1 MKSLLYLLIIFSL
14 SLFADTLTIAVS
26 DFPPCVIFNENEKP
40 TGFDIDVF
48 DAISREAGLNI
59 NYVSLNEFPA
69 LLDGVEKRI
78 YDGALAGIT
87 ITGDRESCMDF
98 THPYL
103 NSGLAICISKD
114 ARTNPFGTIFRYI
127 HNMGPMLMV
136 LLIFS
141 FVCGI
146 LIFIIEKIFSKE
158 NSMFNPDDPVRGIA
172 NGFYF
177 SNVFSSTV
185 GFGDL
190 IPKSIPGRLLTV
202 VMIIVG
208 VYFIFPYAIAN
219 MSVALQEE
227 NASYAINSV
236 DDLPGKTVATE
247 DSTTSLTFLKKI
259 GCNVK
264 AVKNINEAYALL
276 GDKKIEAVVF
286 DMPTIKYFI
295 KNKGNNKFK
304 ISGNMF
310 DRQSYG
316 FALQKDSPYRKILN
330 EKLVDFMRTDEYWEL
345 QQKWF
350 GE

>member
-1 MKSLLYLLIIFSL
+1 MKKLLYLLLIVLPL
-14 SLFADTLTIAVS
+14 SADTLTIAVS
-26 DFPPCVIFNENEKP
+26 DFPPCVIFNENKKP

-48 DAISREAGLNI
+48 DAISSKAGLTV
-59 NYVSLNEFPA
+59 NYVSSNKFPA
-69 LLDGVEKRI
+69 VLDGVEKKL
-78 YDGALAGIT
+78 YDGAAAGIT
-87 ITGDRESCMDF
+87 ITGEREGRMDF

-103 NSGLAICISKD
+103 NSGLAICVSKD
-114 ARTNPFGTIFRYI
+114 AKTNPFGTILRYI
-127 HNMGPMLMV
+127 HRMGPMLNV

-141 FVCGI
+141 FICGI
-146 LIFIIEKIFSKE
+146 LIFIKEKIFSKE
-158 NSMFNPDDPVRGIA
+158 NSMFNPDNPIKGII

-219 MSVALQEE
+219 MSAALQEE
-227 NASYAINSV
+227 NASYAINGV
-236 DDLPGKTVATE
+236 EDLPGKTVATE
-247 DSTTSLTFLKKI
+247 ESTTSVTFLKQI
-259 GCNVK
+259 GCNVN
-264 AVKNINEAYALL
+264 AVKDINEAYALL
-276 GDKKIEAVVF
+276 GDKKVEAVVF

-295 KNKGNNKFK
+295 KGNKKFK

-310 DRQSYG
+310 DKQSYG
-316 FALQKDSPYRKILN
+316 FALQKDSPYRKVLN

-345 QQKWF
+345 HQKWF
-350 GE
+350 GD